1 MYYLDN
7 VNYKNYKN
15 IFHLEFSFELKRFF
29 DISINIFNIINGGFY
44 IRNYT
49 KPDDFFYDS
58 KLICWYKLK
67 NIHFG
72 CGYVKDLFT
81 GMAIGDYLSNSKN
94 NFYIEFGILGLMFS
108 ITVVGKI

>member
-1 MYYLDN
+1 MYYLDK
-7 VNYKNYKN
+7 VIYKNYKD

-58 KLICWYKLK
+58 KPFFLYQLK

-72 CGYVKDLFT
+72 CGYVKDLYT
-81 GMAIGDYLSNSKN
+81 GIQIGDYLSDSKN
-94 NFYIEFGILGLMFS
+94 NFYIQFGILGLIFS
-108 ITVVGKI
+108 ISRKI

>member
-1 MYYLDN
+1 MYYLDK
-7 VNYKNYKN
+7 VNYKNHKD

-58 KLICWYKLK
+58 KPIFLYKLK
-67 NIHFG
+67 NIHFSF
-72 CGYVKDLFT
+72 GYNKDLYT
-81 GMAIGDYLSNSKN
+81 GMGIGDYLDNSKN
-94 NFYIEFGILGLMFS
+94 NFYIQFGILGLIFC
-108 ITVVGKI
+108 IGQ